1 MAKFEAGTA
10 FVQIVPSMRDFHKA
24 IRRALKGIADEVTMP
39 VSADAA
45 GAEAVL
51 KRINNDLEAQA
62 KVDVSADTAP
72 ARENVEQF
80 QRDVERKSAT
90 IRVHAETSNI
100 LADTQTML
108 AKQNTTSV
116 TAEADVK
123 RAQAQIDALAAT
135 APPVEVPVDADIAKA
150 EAKIAALAAKK
161 ATAEVEVTA
170 TIDQAR
176 ARIEELTTQRRAR
189 VMAIEAD
196 MAPIRQQI
204 AALVKQRDEKKIDVT
219 AEITK
224 AEAQLAKLDAQ
235 KRGIQV
241 QVDADISRAE
251 MQIAKAQ
258 AQWEHTA
265 LTVDADTAIAE
276 AKLAELRESA
286 DELDGKKIAM
296 RADVEGAERAINVV
310 GLLAAG
316 LSTLGAAAPA
326 AAAGLA
332 AVPASLVGIGQV
344 AGAAIAGFN
353 GIADAV
359 KAMET
364 VRMDNLVA
372 PGATKEQLD
381 KMHDALAAL
390 TPAGRE
396 FALFLHGQL
405 LPAMRGIGDSV
416 QSEML
421 PPIQEALGQMMALG
435 PQVNHALTSTGQ
447 VLGDVAKRSAQMMT
461 SPLWSNDFT
470 LVAEAN
476 NRIMASLGGAGLAL
490 ADALRSV
497 TAAAMPMLDTFA
509 QWVESQAIL
518 VNQFIQTKRASGE
531 LGVWFSQMGDRLAEF
546 GAIAVQAGTGIA
558 QLLNTLA
565 PLGMAVARMVGSI
578 AEFVGNFATTM
589 PVLTQVGGAAL
600 IALAGFV
607 ALGRGIGGVAAAIT
621 SARAGWQA
629 LAGLM
634 TTWQARATAAG
645 AAMGAVATSMTGSV
659 TAGQRVS
666 TAVGGVA
673 AGFARLVSVV
683 PIAGVV
689 LGGAALALDS
699 VATNADEA
707 ANSLLKGGS
716 AAQQAVASIKEDNSL
731 GGLGWLDA
739 FGGPGQWIKGQ
750 FTTTLEE
757 AQAKARELYAAMTP
771 LQQAQTDLT
780 KAQNDYALAVQQQG
794 PASDAAAQAQQAVA
808 SATDRVEQ
816 EQAAAAAATKSH
828 TDRMVEQ
835 QLQAIS
841 ALDKDLALRQALT
854 GVTQAQ
860 QQAAAAVA
868 QYGAGSTQAT
878 VADQQLEQSMLR
890 AAQAARDKA
899 MAQHEGAAASDRD
912 RMAAAAFNQT
922 LAGLVV
928 QAGTAAPI
936 ALRQYL
942 ANLDASALGAMGAR
956 METDRFGHAVLV
968 LPGEKRVAL
977 GVNGADEAT
986 ARINALRASIQGL
999 PESHWFTIYTR
1010 QIVDA
1015 VQPPPKDPNA
1025 PPLPLGNAA
1034 GRLVQPF
1041 ATGGIAGLKP
1051 MRPVAQVVP
1060 PQTWRVVGD
1069 RMRGD
1074 EAFIPVN
1081 DSARSQAILAETAR
1095 RMGFALLPQQQR
1107 PVGMASG
1114 GLVGPAA
1121 PYTNTAP
1128 PRRVLPRDGAQMA
1141 APGQQVWSP
1150 QITVNAR
1157 TDASPDHIAAVI
1169 NRQLRIRSRL

>member
-10 FVQIVPSMRDFHKA
+10 FVQVVPSLRDFHKT
-24 IRRALKGIADEVTMP
+24 IGQALKGLDNQVALP

-45 GAEAVL
+45 DAEAAAAQLCKGL
-51 KRINNDLEAQA
+51 KTRPT
-62 KVDVSADTAP
+62 VDVSADTAP
-72 ARENVEQF
+72 ARESVEQF
-80 QRDVERKSAT
+80 QQEAENTSVEIHLYAD
-90 IRVHAETSNI
+90 TSNI
-100 LADTQTML
+100 EADTQTML
-108 AKQNTTSV
+108 ARQNTTSV

-135 APPVEVPVDADIAKA
+135 VPPVEVPVDANVAKA
-150 EAKIAALAAKK
+150 EAKVAALAAKK

-170 TIDQAR
+170 QIDQAQ

-204 AALVKQRDEKKIDVT
+204 AALVKQRDEKQIDVT

-224 AEAQLAKLDAQ
+224 AEAQLAKLNAQ
-235 KRGIQV
+235 KRGVEV
-241 QVDADISRAE
+241 QVDADISRAQA
-251 MQIAKAQ
+251 QIDKAR

-265 LTVDADTAIAE
+265 LSVDADTAIAQ
-276 AKLAELRESA
+276 AKLEELRERA
-286 DELDGKKIAM
+286 DEIDGRKLAL
-296 RADVEGAERAINVV
+296 RADVEGAERAINVL
-310 GLLAAG
+310 GLLSAG
-316 LSTLGAAAPA
+316 LSMLGAAAPA

-353 GIADAV
+353 GIGEAV
-359 KAMET
+359 KVMET
-364 VRMDNLVA
+364 VRLDNLTD

-381 KMHDALAAL
+381 KMNDALASL
-390 TPAGRE
+390 TPAGRQFVTFVSGE
-396 FALFLHGQL
+396 L
-405 LPAMRGIGDSV
+405 LPTMRTVGDSV
-416 QSEML
+416 QAEML
-421 PPIQEALGQMMALG
+421 PPIRDALGQLMRLA
-435 PQVNHALTSTGQ
+435 PQLNHALVSTGQ
-447 VLGDVAKRSAQMMT
+447 VLGEVAKRSAQLAT
-461 SPLWSNDFT
+461 TPLWSNDFT

-490 ADALRSV
+490 ADALRSI

-518 VNQFIQTKRASGE
+518 VNQFNQTQRASGA
-531 LGVWFSQMGDRLAEF
+531 LGVWFSQMSDRLAEF
-546 GAIAVQAGTGIA
+546 GAIAVQTATGVA
-558 QLLNTLA
+558 ELLNTLA
-565 PLGMAVARMVGSI
+565 PLGIAVAGMVGNL
-578 AEFVGNFATTM
+578 AELVGGFASAN
-589 PVLTQVGGAAL
+589 PALTQVIAAAA

-659 TAGQRVS
+659 TAGQRVT

-673 AGFARLVSVV
+673 AGFSRLISVV
-683 PIAGVV
+683 PVAGAVI
-689 LGGAALALDS
+689 GGAALALDA

-716 AAQQAVASIKEDNSL
+716 AAQQAITSINEDNSL
-731 GGLGWLDA
+731 TGLGWLDA

-750 FTTTLEE
+750 FTTTLDE
-757 AQAKARELYAAMTP
+757 AKAKANELYTAMTP

-780 KAQNDYALAVQQQG
+780 RAQNDYALAVQQHG
-794 PASDAAAQAQQAVA
+794 PASAAAAQAQQAVA
-808 SATDRVEQ
+808 AATDRVEQ

-854 GVTQAQ
+854 AVTQAQ

-868 QYGAGSTQAT
+868 QYGAGSMQAT

-899 MAQHEGAAASDRD
+899 VAQAQGATANDRD
-912 RMAAAAFNQT
+912 RMATAAFNQT
-922 LAGLVV
+922 LANLVM
-928 QAGTAAPI
+928 QAGTAAPV

-942 ANLDASALGAMGAR
+942 ANLNSSALGAIGAR

-968 LPGEKRVAL
+968 LPGEKRVFL

-986 ARINALRASIQGL
+986 ARINALRASIEGL
-999 PESHWFTIYTR
+999 PESQWITVYTR
-1010 QIVDA
+1010 QIIDA

-1025 PPLPLGNAA
+1025 PPLPLGNAT
-1034 GRLVQPF
+1034 GGLVQPF

-1074 EAFIPVN
+1074 EAYIPVN
-1081 DSARSQAILAETAR
+1081 NSARSQAILAKTAS
-1095 RMGFALLPQQQR
+1095 RMGYALLPKQQQL
-1107 PVGMASG
+1107 VGMASG
-1114 GLVGPAA
+1114 GLVGRPVA
-1121 PYTNTAP
+1121 YNNTTP
-1128 PRRVLPRDGAQMA
+1128 PPRVLPRDGKQMVSPA
-1141 APGQQVWSP
+1141 QQVWSP
-1150 QITVNAR
+1150 QITVHAR
-1157 TDASPDHIAAVI
+1157 TGASPEHIAHAVD
-1169 NRQLRIRSRL
+1169 RHLRIRSRL